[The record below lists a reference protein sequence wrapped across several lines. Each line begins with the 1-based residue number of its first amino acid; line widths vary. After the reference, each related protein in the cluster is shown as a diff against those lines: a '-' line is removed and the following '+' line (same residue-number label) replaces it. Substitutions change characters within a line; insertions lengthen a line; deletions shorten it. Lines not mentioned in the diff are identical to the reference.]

1 MTWENVASCGSEE
14 LPFDSWMEYCY
25 QMAIDYLGHVLG
37 DPPAGCELGIM
48 WHEHDLGDYPSLGVH
63 WDFPQSDPPWTYIRK
78 CEIALSK
85 FDEAVEWFDIS
96 PGEIDADLEAAGLL
110 ESNDESEIQEFG
122 FDADS
127 HSDAMISVVA
137 TRVYK
142 LRGLSD
148 VLVLWPPGGGPSLIR
163 DEGSWAP
170 SGKITGAEI
179 ADAWILVEDENEAS
193 KLIKEAM
200 SSSTVKPAA

>member
-48 WHEHDLGDYPSLGVH
+48 WHEHDLGEYSSVGVH

-85 FDEAVEWFDIS
+85 FDEAIEWFDIS
-96 PGEIDADLEAAGLL
+96 PDEIDADLEADGLL
-110 ESNDESEIQEFG
+110 KSNDEYEIQEFG

-127 HSDAMISVVA
+127 DATISPVVTMVFKA
-137 TRVYK
+137 RE
-142 LRGLSD
+142 LSD
-148 VLVLWPPGGGPSLIR
+148 VLVLWPPGGGESLVR
-163 DEGSWAP
+163 VDGVWGP
-170 SGKITGAEI
+170 PWGTITGAEI

-200 SSSTVKPAA
+200 STSTVKPAA